1 MQNQVKAVLKK
12 MLVQSVR
19 IDIDSNKIRERKK
32 HLHLRLLENLN

>member
-19 IDIDSNKIRERKK
+19 IDIDSNKIREKK
-32 HLHLRLLENLN
+32 ETQIGRAHV